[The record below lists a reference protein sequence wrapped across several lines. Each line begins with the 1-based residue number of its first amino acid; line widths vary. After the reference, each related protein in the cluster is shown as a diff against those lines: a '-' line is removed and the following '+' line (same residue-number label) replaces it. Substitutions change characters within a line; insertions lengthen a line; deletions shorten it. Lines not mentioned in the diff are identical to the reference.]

1 MALKPSE
8 DQVAQKV
15 VKPETKPAVT
25 PVEPSLQSLVS
36 GDREAFAQLILFYNE
51 ALYRWVARLTRNS
64 HAAEDL
70 VQDTFVRAYQA
81 ITRLRPDTNL
91 KAWLFRIAHNA
102 YANWVRG
109 RSGRNGSFPDEVL
122 DRRAGPEELAQGNE
136 ASRRLQQVIDKLPE
150 EWKAA
155 LLLRI
160 HEEMP
165 FRELAIALGTTEET
179 ARWRVFKARQRLMES
194 LEEKQEEKR

>member
-1 MALKPSE
+1 M
-8 DQVAQKV
+8 VHKV
-15 VKPETKPAVT
+15 VKPETKLAILQPRAL
-25 PVEPSLQSLVS
+25 EPNLERLVQ
-36 GDREAFAQLILFYNE
+36 GDREAFAQLVMFYNE
-51 ALYRWVARLTRNS
+51 ALYRWVARLTGNS

-102 YANWVRG
+102 YANWVRN
-109 RSGRNGSFPDEVL
+109 RKGRNSTLPDEVL
-122 DRRAGPEELAQGNE
+122 DTQAGPEELAQENE
-136 ASRRLQQVIDKLPE
+136 TSQKLQQAIDKLPE

-160 HEEMP
+160 DEDMA
-165 FRELAIALGTTEET
+165 FREMAIALGTTEET
-179 ARWRVFKARQRLMES
+179 ARWRVYKARQKLMET
-194 LEEKQEEKR
+194 LEIKREDAR

>member
-1 MALKPSE
+1 MAH
-8 DQVAQKV
+8 KV
-15 VKPETKPAVT
+15 VKPETKMAIFQPGAL
-25 PVEPSLQSLVS
+25 EPHLQRLVQ
-36 GDREAFAQLILFYNE
+36 GDREAFALLVLFYNE
-51 ALYRWVARLTRNS
+51 SLYRWVARLTGNS

-102 YANWVRG
+102 YANWVRN
-109 RSGRNGSFPDEVL
+109 RKGRNSTLPDEVL
-122 DRRAGPEELAQGNE
+122 DTQAGPEELAQENE
-136 ASRRLQQVIDKLPE
+136 TSQKLQQAIDKLPE

-160 HEEMP
+160 EEDMA
-165 FRELAIALGTTEET
+165 FREMAIALGTTEET
-179 ARWRVFKARQRLMES
+179 ARWRVYKARQKLMET
-194 LEEKQEEKR
+194 LEIKREDVR